1 MVNYYIYAKDYSV
14 STNNVD
20 YFHKNGLKTLTQFKR
35 DVEKIKEELLL
46 AGEPETESKIVYL
59 HWGSRCTEI
68 DEKRTKEAYH
78 NKEDGQIAERDVSV
92 CFEKNKY
99 MHYEK
104 VVFHAFN
111 RNLRDINLSVAAS
124 FLKQYCTVYRNYK
137 IYDSIDISTE
147 FDYDKINLLNFEAE
161 KEQLKSYIKLKF
173 IGKCKQ
179 DARALQEI
187 DNLKNLRKRLF
198 HELTMK
204 TKQTKK
210 LTSDLK
216 DLSANAVNIE
226 NKKINLE
233 TKDRNEFLREFVRTE
248 WYKKLNE
255 PVNME
260 KAEIEK
266 AISTF
271 INYIVSETKSYSFD
285 ALKFDKKF
293 DKSVEEEKID
303 NNVKFPTEQEI
314 EFPDVILDDEK
325 GIPVILLTEFSL
337 IEKIIFHKTQ
347 SHQKPS
353 PKRRSHR
360 NRWQRNQPQKTRR
373 SIHVT
378 QASYS
383 KFESAMECP
392 LYLLDDKGIRN
403 SIGYFYTLNVFKQFL
418 AHNTKTDPRTRKPF
432 HGGLVLT
439 DTDVFDK
446 YNDYILSA
454 TYFNGKKRVVMDVDV
469 EEFIKVCKSGANR
482 KDRVKAEGRVL
493 FDS

>member
-1 MVNYYIYAKDYSV
+1 MVNFYIYAKDYSV

-46 AGEPETESKIVYL
+46 AGEPQTESKIVYL

-78 NKEDGQIAERDVSV
+78 NKEGNEGTYPAVIIDWLRQKNISDGKINTIKLLYIITDGQIAESDVSV

-111 RNLRDINLSVAAS
+111 RHLRDINLSVAAS

-198 HELTMK
+198 HELAMK

-255 PVNME
+255 PVNTE

-325 GIPVILLTEFSL
+325 GIPSF
-337 IEKIIFHKTQ
+337 F
-347 SHQKPS
+347 
-353 PKRRSHR
+353 
-360 NRWQRNQPQKTRR
+360 
-373 SIHVT
+373 
-378 QASYS
+378 
-383 KFESAMECP
+383 
-392 LYLLDDKGIRN
+392 
-403 SIGYFYTLNVFKQFL
+403 
-418 AHNTKTDPRTRKPF
+418 
-432 HGGLVLT
+432 
-439 DTDVFDK
+439 
-446 YNDYILSA
+446 
-454 TYFNGKKRVVMDVDV
+454 
-469 EEFIKVCKSGANR
+469 
-482 KDRVKAEGRVL
+482 
-493 FDS
+493 